1 MKKTLAISILLFS
14 AMMLILSGCGSQ
26 GGNSKGGGEKG
37 ANDYPN
43 KTIQLI
49 VPWGA
54 GGDTDAIYRLVAEQL
69 EKELDTSVVVKNVEG
84 GSGTV
89 GAQQAL
95 NAKNDGYTLLAG
107 HDSIAMSHLMGK
119 TDFGY
124 FDFEPISL
132 MTSSYDAIATS
143 PDSPWD
149 NMKDLI
155 DDAKE
160 NPGKISYAASIGS
173 TSQLEPAEIQ
183 TAADIEFNIV
193 GYEGTAKRMKAVV
206 ANDVNLGSV
215 SVVAGKDYLKDNK
228 MKLLGYLGEKRSDAI
243 PDVPTL
249 KEQGIDLTSATNRG
263 VFAPKDTPEP
273 IIKKL
278 SAALA
283 KVAKSDKFKSKMED
297 LGTDV
302 NYKDYK
308 DYQQY
313 LKDNKKEMKE
323 TIEKNDLKAK

>member
-1 MKKTLAISILLFS
+1 MKKTIMTAILSFSIIILV
-14 AMMLILSGCGSQ
+14 LSGCGSQ
-26 GGNSKGGGEKG
+26 GENSEGNEENV
-37 ANDYPN
+37 ADDYPN

-49 VPWGA
+49 VPWSA
-54 GGDTDAIYRLVAEQL
+54 GGDTDAIYRMVADQL
-69 EKELDTSVVVKNVEG
+69 EKELDATVVVKNVEG

-124 FDFEPISL
+124 FDFEPVAL
-132 MTSSYDAIATS
+132 MTSSYQTIATN

-149 NMKDLI
+149 NMKDVVA
-155 DDAKE
+155 DAKE

-173 TSQLEPAEIQ
+173 TSQLQPAMIQ
-183 TAADIEFNIV
+183 TAADIQFNIV

-206 ANDVNLGSV
+206 GNDVDLGTV
-215 SVVAGKDYLKDNK
+215 SVIAGKDYLKDNK
-228 MKLLGYLGEKRSDAI
+228 MKLLGYTGEERNDAI

-249 KEQGIDLTSATNRG
+249 KEQGIDMSSATNRG
-263 VFAPKDTPEP
+263 IFVPKDTPEP
-273 IIKKL
+273 IVKKL
-278 SAALA
+278 SDALA
-283 KVAKSDKFKSKMED
+283 KVADSDEFESKMTK

-302 NYKDYK
+302 NYKGYK
-308 DYQQY
+308 DYGQF
-313 LKDNKKEMKE
+313 LKKNKKEMEE
-323 TIEKNDLKAK
+323 TLKKNNLTNK